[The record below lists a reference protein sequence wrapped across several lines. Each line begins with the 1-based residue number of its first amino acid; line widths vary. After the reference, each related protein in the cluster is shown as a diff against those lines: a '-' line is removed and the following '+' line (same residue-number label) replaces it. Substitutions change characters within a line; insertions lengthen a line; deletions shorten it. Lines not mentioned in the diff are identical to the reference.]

1 MKGEGGA
8 YGIAAQ
14 TFAPTTM
21 AVHGHASRHSAGRFP
36 ALLLFWLF
44 LSVALLACGE
54 TESPADV
61 EEDPDP
67 ISSVT
72 VSPSSL
78 EIDIGA
84 SQTVTATVLTQGGAD
99 VTGSSTITWSSSAAT
114 VASVSGSGASA
125 TVTGDAAGSTEVIAT
140 VAGISG
146 GADVVVRPDPPT
158 VATTDLPDGEV
169 GVAYS
174 ETLAA
179 TGGDGTYSWGV
190 SAGALPA
197 GLTLEAATGALSGT
211 PGVEGTF
218 DFTVQVTSA
227 GLGAEQ
233 ALTLLIAPGSVS
245 PPTRTAVVNVDF
257 MQSVDPTF
265 GDVVYEGD
273 DGIYSTSGG
282 THWNGADAF
291 TSLTNALDEFG
302 SGTHVDMMENV
313 SGQIFIGAAT
323 NELQDNGIVSG
334 DIPENGFHW
343 HGLLEGESYDLA
355 FYVHQQTDLNHWT
368 VFDVTH
374 AGGTTTLNT
383 TGETT
388 WGVPGEAGKDY
399 VLLEGVS
406 PVEISPGQ
414 WGFVIDGL
422 NDRGA
427 ILGAQLRGPVLA
439 IDG

>member
-8 YGIAAQ
+8 YGIATQ

-21 AVHGHASRHSAGRFP
+21 AVHARRIRALHFFP
-36 ALLLFWLF
+36 LF
-44 LSVALLACGE
+44 LSLALLACGE

-67 ISSVT
+67 VASVT
-72 VSPSSL
+72 VSPSSI
-78 EIDIGA
+78 EMDIGD
-84 SQTVTATVLTQGGAD
+84 SQTLTATVLTQSGAD
-99 VTGSSTITWSSSAAT
+99 VTGSSTISWSSAAAT

-140 VAGISG
+140 VSGISG
-146 GADVVVRPDPPT
+146 DADVVVRPDPPVIST
-158 VATTDLPDGEV
+158 ADLPDGEV

-174 ETLAA
+174 EMLAA
-179 TGGDGTYSWGV
+179 TGGDGTYSWSV
-190 SAGALPA
+190 SAGALPT
-197 GLTLEAATGALSGT
+197 GLSLDAATGGLSGT
-211 PGVEGTF
+211 PAVDGTF
-218 DFTVQVTSA
+218 DFTVEVTSA

-233 ALTLLIAPGSVS
+233 PLTLLIAPGSVS

-334 DIPENGFHW
+334 DIPENGFSW
-343 HGLLEGESYDLA
+343 GGLLEGESYDLA
-355 FYVHQQTDLNHWT
+355 FYVHQQTGLNHWT
-368 VFDVTH
+368 DFDVTH
-374 AGGTTTLNT
+374 AGGTVTLSTTV
-383 TGETT
+383 ETT
-388 WGVPGEAGKDY
+388 FGVPGEAGGDY

-422 NDRGA
+422 NDEGS
-427 ILGAQLRGPVLA
+427 ILGAQIRGPVLA